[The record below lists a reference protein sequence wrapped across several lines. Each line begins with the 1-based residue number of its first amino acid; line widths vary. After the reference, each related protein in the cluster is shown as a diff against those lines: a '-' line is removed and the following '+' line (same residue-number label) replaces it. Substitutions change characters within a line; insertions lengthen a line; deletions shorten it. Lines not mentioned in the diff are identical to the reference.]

1 MKDILLTSSVL
12 IAALLLLRRVFRDTV
27 SRRVQYGLWALVLV
41 RLLVP
46 ATLPAADFSVLSV
59 SGPVRT
65 QIETYRP
72 APEAPV
78 RTPDASPRAEAPAA
92 AERPASPAPE
102 AAKSAAPT
110 VREVLPLVWKTG
122 MAVMACWV
130 AGTNLR
136 FWGLLRRRRRPL
148 PVEGCRYRVFL
159 VEEGL
164 ASPCLFG
171 LWRPAVYLTPA
182 ALASQASL
190 GHVLAHEE
198 THARH
203 LDPLWSLLRCLC
215 LVVYWFDPLVWWAA
229 SASRADCELACD
241 EGTLARL
248 GEAERVP
255 YGKTL
260 LSLIPVKREPG
271 RPLLAATTMTAGKK
285 QLKERIERIAEH
297 KRAGVLSL
305 CVLLVLV
312 TAACAATFTGGGE
325 ASAPAPGPS
334 TAPVTA
340 PKPSAAPE
348 VIGREPVLSIPLTGL
363 EPYAVEGQRI
373 TAEEPLP
380 GALEPDTVSVDTM
393 GEVLVDKTLSDGTR
407 IVCFWDP
414 DPENQYS
421 KYWAIRDG
429 DTLLRFY
436 KEESGYDRD
445 YDVGEYTGLFDH
457 DGFILYAPRG
467 GAYFAIDYWYL
478 DDDGVPR
485 MLADCSNRVIRA
497 DWNGDGEDDLMWFY
511 HDSPYLYFR
520 RDGVLYLAGVLGL
533 VEDAWPE
540 AQFLGYGMP
549 EDDSGSYIEISGYV
563 DVPSEVAADSVSPVL
578 APREIYFQ
586 GGYMNVYKPLEPAV
600 TDRVYDSIEAPEEV
614 RETAKRIAGEE
625 FDRWLGEGIPGDVD
639 DWRISRLERV
649 ETPEVS
655 DSRRPLE
662 VECYRLDYE
671 FHAAAPGDV
680 VMAGGVTVYE
690 DGWFNGFS
698 HPYTWLLFQV
708 KDGKR
713 ELLDAGMVCD
723 TSPES
728 VAFKAEYA
736 WALTKAGVLA
746 ASELESEALY
756 LDFCYMPVRFLN
768 GLAYRPSGEQTAALE
783 KLASFVHNA
792 VVPEEYASEYP
803 NAMEALGYAVE
814 TGELTGAAK
823 ALYERLPAGDE
834 GPAIPR
840 YTEER
845 APGGTGGSGL
855 ISPLPP
861 ATPGSLTIDPL
872 DYGITPEML
881 SLEEDPHWDEMGVG
895 ALCAY
900 YLNSDGAGAEG
911 SSDALYRVFLS
922 TPEEVL
928 AHLEAIGDQAAPSGS
943 GLTAAA
949 QLCRAIASAD
959 VFWYDCDPAFAD
971 VMEQCRKEHSGGP
984 VSELLDTIEREHQ
997 SAMARSQ
1004 MKP

>member
-27 SRRVQYGLWALVLV
+27 SRRAQYALWALVLV

-46 ATLPAADFSVLSV
+46 VTLPAADFSVLSV
-59 SGPVRT
+59 SEPVRT

-78 RTPDASPRAEAPAA
+78 RTPDASPRPQTPSGGT
-92 AERPASPAPE
+92 RPTSPAPE
-102 AAKSAAPT
+102 AANPAAPT
-110 VREVLPLVWKTG
+110 VREVLPLVWKCG
-122 MAVMACWV
+122 MVMMACWV

-136 FWGLLRRRRRPL
+136 FWRMLKKRRKPL
-148 PVEGCRYRVFL
+148 PVEGRRYRVFL

-190 GHVLAHEE
+190 EHVLAHEE

-203 LDPLWSLLRCLC
+203 LDPLWSLLRCVC

-229 SASRADCELACD
+229 RASRADCELACD
-241 EGTLARL
+241 EGVLARL

-260 LSLIPVKREPG
+260 LALIPVKRGPG
-271 RPLLAATTMTAGKK
+271 RPLLTATTMTAGKK
-285 QLKERIERIAEH
+285 QLRERIERIAEH
-297 KRAGVLSL
+297 RRTGVLSL

-312 TAACAATFTGGGE
+312 TGACAATFTGGGE
-325 ASAPAPGPS
+325 VSAPAPGPA
-334 TAPVTA
+334 TAPVTT
-340 PKPSAAPE
+340 PKPSAAPK
-348 VIGREPVLSIPLTGL
+348 VIDREPVLSIPLTGL
-363 EPYAVEGQRI
+363 EPYVVEDDRI
-373 TAEEPLP
+373 TAEEPRP
-380 GALEPDTVSVDTM
+380 GILEPDTASVDTM
-393 GEVLVDKTLSDGTR
+393 GEALVDKTLSDGTR
-407 IVCFWDP
+407 IVCYWDP
-414 DPENQYS
+414 APENQYS

-436 KEESGYDRD
+436 KEESGYNRD

-478 DDDGVPR
+478 DEDGMPR

-533 VEDAWPE
+533 VEEAWPE

-549 EDDSGSYIEISGYV
+549 EDDSGSCIEISGYV
-563 DVPSEVAADSVSPVL
+563 DVPSEVLAEGVSPVL
-578 APREIYFQ
+578 APREVYFQ
-586 GGYMNVYKPLEPAV
+586 GDYMNLYKPLEPV
-600 TDRVYDSIEAPEEV
+600 LKGGCFYEGIDAPEEV
-614 RETAKRIAGEE
+614 LEAAKHVAADE
-625 FDRWLGEGIPGDVD
+625 FQGWRKEGLPGDVD
-639 DWRISRLERV
+639 ELRISRLERV

-655 DSRRPLE
+655 GSRRPLE

-671 FHAAAPGDV
+671 FHAATPGDV

-690 DGWFNGFS
+690 DGWFNGFT

-713 ELLDAGMVCD
+713 ELLDADMVCD

-736 WALTKAGVLA
+736 WALTKAGVLE
-746 ASELESEALY
+746 ASALESEALY

-768 GLAYRPSGEQTAALE
+768 GLAYRPSGEQTAALD

-803 NAMEALGYAVE
+803 NAMEILKIAVE
-814 TGELTGAAK
+814 AGELSGTAK

-834 GPAIPR
+834 GPRSPMV
-840 YTEER
+840 YTSEE
-845 APGGTGGSGL
+845 GGSSFDTSL
-855 ISPLPP
+855 LPP
-861 ATPGSLTIDPL
+861 ATPGSLSIDPL
-872 DYGITPEML
+872 DYGITDKML
-881 SLEEDPHWDEMGVG
+881 TMEEDPHWDEMDVG

-928 AHLEAIGDQAAPSGS
+928 AHLEALGDQAAPHGS
-943 GLTAAA
+943 GLTAAE

-959 VFWYDCDPAFAD
+959 VFWYDCAPAFAD
-971 VMEQCRKEHSGGP
+971 VMEQCRKAHSSGP
-984 VSELLDTIEREHQ
+984 VSALLDTIEREHQ
-997 SAMARSQ
+997 DAMARSQ
-1004 MKP
+1004 MQP